1 MKSKQLLLLLLIALM
16 APWAA
21 MAQETLTVYSNTT
34 QTQSNAPMF
43 VEYFKN
49 YTITQTVFPASD
61 LTAMSGKTITAI
73 TFYTTSTNI
82 PYTTQASAVIY
93 LKEVQNET
101 ISAYIDKST
110 ATTVCTGYYEFVS
123 DGNDGGMVTITFTTP
138 FPYNGGNL
146 LFGCENTNRVDCKK
160 MSFKGISQNGAS
172 MGGQSTSYPVTGK
185 NNRNFLPKTTF
196 TYTFTPTN
204 LQVGSVTTQSATLT
218 WQVPEDTD
226 IDSYSYSYKKHSDS
240 EWSSDYTTSDTEAT
254 LNNLD
259 PGTEYDFRVKALY
272 SGNHE
277 TPYATTTFFTDCD
290 VITVSEDT
298 PWTEN
303 FESFYYTQIA
313 GGLTN
318 DAKAKKIDDGCWDAV
333 IQNGS
338 PAMYAG
344 NYIHACGGTSATNQ
358 NTVQFYNNKTGLNP
372 AMLILPEFDDI
383 SNLKFEFYGSYA
395 TASGT
400 LQVGYCTY
408 TNETWNFTSTTGDG
422 FTITTGRNDDPHT
435 YGPYYFVG
443 APSGSRIA
451 LKYTPVDLGG
461 CINLDEFIVS
471 IVPSCDDPTNLA
483 NTDVTATTA
492 SFSWTGSGD
501 FEYVCVPQGNTPD
514 WSNATS
520 TSNTSVNLEG
530 LSAGTNYDF
539 YVRKVCVANLFFSD
553 AVMESFATETVI
565 VTYTI
570 TVTSNDPTL
579 GTVTGGGTYNDHET
593 ATLTAT
599 PGEGYIFTQWNDGN
613 TDNPRNITVTGDASY
628 VAYFE
633 DPCSA
638 ITIVEGTPWT
648 ENFDEFDMS
657 SMASYVYN
665 NSTVSKAYRMDAN
678 CYDVYPPYTT
688 GAAGNNRLAL
698 YYPYK
703 QPATSGDGSI
713 QFWNANNSGGSI
725 LILPKFSND
734 LNDLTFEFKANVFQ
748 PNNEGAIEVG
758 YWYGATF
765 YALYT
770 GIKTFQ
776 GRSGN
781 DNVNASGDYFGP
793 YVFSGNIPEGSRI
806 ALRYSATS
814 SSGCI
819 NVDDLRV
826 GITPSCVMPRNLEV
840 FDDVTS
846 TSVTLGWIENGDADA
861 WQICLNGDETNLIF
875 ADSNPFT
882 VTGLT
887 PETAYTAKV
896 RAYCSDEDQS
906 DWCNNIVSFETPCA
920 AIVLSAEQPY
930 SENFDSYSGSTGNSA
945 PTGYPNDQLPDC
957 WQFLNRSTSSSSYPM
972 VFISSYSGY
981 PVSGNC
987 LFFRSSKSTPLY
999 AILPL
1004 FEEDIADLQLTFT
1017 YRNESTNN
1025 SNGTLIVGYMT
1036 NPKDANTFT
1045 AVLTCSKITTR
1056 TEKEVRFN
1064 NAPAGSY
1071 IAFKY
1076 QNGTGDNYYLAIDNV
1091 EVVPISTFTKTIVG
1105 VGEENWDGENGGYYL
1120 IASPLAEDVTPNAD
1134 NGFIVGDY
1142 DLYMFD
1148 QAEENEWVNY
1158 KDNENGGGFSIVNGT
1173 GYLYA
1178 SKEGTTL
1185 TFTGVPYSSDGTVT
1199 LSKTTGAEF
1208 AGHNL
1213 VGNPFGED
1221 AYITKSFYTLENSDT
1236 YSPNTAEVA
1245 IHAMQ
1250 GLLVVANEDGETLTF
1265 STEAPAK
1272 AAKLNMNVTKGRA
1285 LVDQAIISFNEGQQ
1299 LPKLQ
1304 FRNGSTKVYIPQEGK
1319 DYAIVSAESSMGEM
1333 PVNFKAENNGTYTL
1347 SFTTEEVSFA
1357 YLHLIDNMTGIETD
1371 LLATLAG
1378 EDPQSPAP
1386 SYTFYAKTTD
1396 YESRFKLVFATGNN
1410 ANDDNFAFFSNG
1422 SFVINNEGEATL
1434 QVIDVNGRILKSESI
1449 NGCANVNVKAA
1460 AGVYMLRLVN
1470 GNDVKV
1476 QKVVVR

>member
-1 MKSKQLLLLLLIALM
+1 MKRKALLIIMLLAFV
-16 APWAA
+16 ATGA
-21 MAQETLTVYSNTT
+21 MKAQQTLTVYENTT
-34 QTQSNAPMF
+34 TTANNVPMF
-43 VEYFKN
+43 VNYFHRFTKAQ
-49 YTITQTVFPASD
+49 TIFPATD
-61 LTAMSGKTITAI
+61 LAAMAGKTITDI
-73 TFYTTSTNI
+73 TFYTTDANFSGD
-82 PYTTQASAVIY
+82 YTTQSSAEIY
-93 LKEVQNET
+93 LAEVENPTFSTTTFINKSSAT
-101 ISAYIDKST
+101 IVK
-110 ATTVCTGYYEFVS
+110 TGYYTFVS
-123 DGNDGGMVTITFTTP
+123 DGNGGYMVTITFDTP
-138 FPYNGGNL
+138 YPYNGGNL
-146 LFGCENTNRVDCKK
+146 LFGCDNQAQTNGNKNIN
-160 MSFKGISQNGAS
+160 FKGITATGAS
-172 MGGQSTSYPVTGK
+172 LSAQGTSVPSSG
-185 NNRNFLPKTTF
+185 NQRGFLPKTTF

-218 WQVPEDTD
+218 WQAPEDTD
-226 IDSYSYSYKKHSDS
+226 IESYSYSYKKHSDS

-277 TPYATTTFFTDCD
+277 TPYVTTTFFTDCD

-422 FTITTGRNDDPHT
+422 FTITTGRSADPQT

-451 LKYTPVDLGG
+451 LKYTPVNQGG

-520 TSNTSVNLEG
+520 TSNTSVTLEG

-539 YVRKVCVANLFFSD
+539 YVRKVCFANLLYSD
-553 AVMESFATETVI
+553 AVMESFTTETVI
-565 VTYTI
+565 ITYNI
-570 TVTSNDPTL
+570 TVIANEPTW
-579 GTVTGGGTYNDHET
+579 GTVSGGGTYNDHET

-599 PGEGYIFTQWNDGN
+599 PASKYFGFVNWTKNGEVVS
-613 TDNPRNITVTGDASY
+613 TDATITFTVTEDATY
-628 VAYFE
+628 VANFE
-633 DPCSA
+633 NLCEA

-648 ENFDEFDMS
+648 ENFDDENGYNFYYTGP
-657 SMASYVYN
+657 SYSNTTVN
-665 NSTVSKAYRMDAN
+665 FSNSNAYKINAGCWDVDNA
-678 CYDVYPPYTT
+678 YDLPVLYAHDTP
-688 GAAGNNRLAL
+688 AAFSNRNSVQFLNR
-698 YYPYK
+698 
-703 QPATSGDGSI
+703 GGI
-713 QFWNANNSGGSI
+713 QI
-725 LILPKFSND
+725 LILPEFTND
-734 LNDLTFEFKANVFQ
+734 LNTLQFEFKGNYVNIDNQGTLEIGYYYGNAFHAVCTSERITCGRGSSGHN
-748 PNNEGAIEVG
+748 AI
-758 YWYGATF
+758 
-765 YALYT
+765 
-770 GIKTFQ
+770 
-776 GRSGN
+776 
-781 DNVNASGDYFGP
+781 GDYMGP
-793 YVFSGNIPEGSRI
+793 YPLTGEIPSGSRM
-806 ALRYSATS
+806 ALRYTPIDTTIHTNTGVAT
-814 SSGCI
+814 GCI
-819 NVDDLRV
+819 NLDDFRV
-826 GITPSCVMPRNLEV
+826 SITPV
-840 FDDVTS
+840 
-846 TSVTLGWIENGDADA
+846 
-861 WQICLNGDETNLIF
+861 
-875 ADSNPFT
+875 
-882 VTGLT
+882 
-887 PETAYTAKV
+887 
-896 RAYCSDEDQS
+896 
-906 DWCNNIVSFETPCA
+906 
-920 AIVLSAEQPY
+920 
-930 SENFDSYSGSTGNSA
+930 
-945 PTGYPNDQLPDC
+945 
-957 WQFLNRSTSSSSYPM
+957 
-972 VFISSYSGY
+972 
-981 PVSGNC
+981 
-987 LFFRSSKSTPLY
+987 
-999 AILPL
+999 
-1004 FEEDIADLQLTFT
+1004 
-1017 YRNESTNN
+1017 
-1025 SNGTLIVGYMT
+1025 
-1036 NPKDANTFT
+1036 
-1045 AVLTCSKITTR
+1045 
-1056 TEKEVRFN
+1056 
-1064 NAPAGSY
+1064 
-1071 IAFKY
+1071 
-1076 QNGTGDNYYLAIDNV
+1076 
-1091 EVVPISTFTKTIVG
+1091 FTKTIVG

-1142 DLYMFD
+1142 DLYYFSQTGD
-1148 QAEENEWVNY
+1148 SEGNEWINF
-1158 KDNENGGGFSIVNGT
+1158 KDTENGGFSIVNGT

-1185 TFTGVPYSSDGTVT
+1185 TFTGAPCSSDGTVT

-1371 LLATLAG
+1371 LLAN
-1378 EDPQSPAP
+1378 P
-1386 SYTFYAKTTD
+1386 SYSFDARTTD

-1434 QVIDVNGRILKSESI
+1434 QVIDMNGRILKSESI